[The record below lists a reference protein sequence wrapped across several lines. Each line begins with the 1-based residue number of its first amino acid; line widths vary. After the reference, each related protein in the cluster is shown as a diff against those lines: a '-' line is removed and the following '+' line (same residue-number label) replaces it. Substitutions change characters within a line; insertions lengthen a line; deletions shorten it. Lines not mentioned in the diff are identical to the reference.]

1 LQKIQVG
8 YFQIFCS
15 DAELPIIFV
24 VLMKK
29 QNTILIVCNRVP
41 FPLKD
46 GGALAMF
53 AMINGWHE
61 LGWQVNVLA
70 MNTSRHSVS
79 AEQLPELF
87 RQIESF
93 EMVDVDTEI
102 RLIPTLKNFIFS
114 KKPQHAE
121 RFYFKHFE
129 ERLIRKIEEIDPR
142 IIQLE
147 SIYMQEYSPA
157 IRNYS
162 EAFLI
167 QRLHNIESELW
178 CRLADETNSIFKQFY
193 LRNLS
198 KRIGKYEKSVWDNC
212 DALIAI
218 TNADEAY
225 IRNTGCNT
233 KMCVIPFGVELTN
246 IQETEDIPRWE
257 TYHIGAMDWQPNI
270 EAMEWMRDEIVPA
283 ILKQT
288 PKFSF
293 QFAGRNMPDA
303 FKQNKEES
311 FFCAGEVKDAA
322 AFMEDKK
329 VLIVPLRSGS
339 GIRIK
344 TLEAMAAAK
353 IVISTSVGIQGIE
366 ALDKVHFLKA
376 DTAAEFASAIDWCM
390 HNRQAALA
398 IAANAQQLIRK
409 EYNQA
414 DLMKRLTDFVEKL
427 S

>member
-1 LQKIQVG
+1 
-8 YFQIFCS
+8 
-15 DAELPIIFV
+15 
-24 VLMKK
+24 MKK

-53 AMINGWHE
+53 AMINGWHK
-61 LGWQVNVLA
+61 LGWQVHVLT
-70 MNTSRHSVS
+70 MNTSRHRIS
-79 AEQLPELF
+79 ADQLPELF

-129 ERLIRKIEEIDPR
+129 EKLMDAIKKINPQV
-142 IIQLE
+142 IQLE
-147 SIYMQEYSPA
+147 SIYLQEYSTA
-157 IRNYS
+157 IHNHS
-162 EAFLI
+162 EALLI
-167 QRLHNIESELW
+167 QRLHNIEAELW
-178 CRLADETNSIFKQFY
+178 QRLAEETNNIFKQFY

-198 KRIGKYEKSVWDNC
+198 KRIGNYEKSVWDNC

-218 TNADEAY
+218 TNADESY
-225 IRNTGCNT
+225 IRNTDCST
-233 KMCVIPFGVELTN
+233 KMVTIPFGIELSD
-246 IQETEDIPRWE
+246 IQETTDVPGCE

-283 ILKQT
+283 ILKQI

-344 TLEAMAAAK
+344 TLEAMAAGK

-366 ALDKVHFLKA
+366 ALDKIHFLKV

-390 HNRQAALA
+390 HNRQAALT
-398 IAANAQQLIRK
+398 IAANAQQLISEK
-409 EYNQA
+409 YNQNV
-414 DLMKRLTDFVEKL
+414 LMKRLADFVEKL

>member
-1 LQKIQVG
+1 MQCS

-15 DAELPIIFV
+15 DAKLPIIFV
-24 VLMKK
+24 LLMNK
-29 QNTILIVCNRVP
+29 QNAILIVCNRVP

-53 AMINGWHE
+53 AMIKGWHD
-61 LGWQVNVLA
+61 LGRDVHVLA
-70 MNTSRHSVS
+70 MNTSRHRVS

-129 ERLIRKIEEIDPR
+129 AKLISAIKKINPQV
-142 IIQLE
+142 IQLE
-147 SIYMQEYSPA
+147 SIYLQEYSPA
-157 IRNYS
+157 IRNHS
-162 EAFLI
+162 KALLI
-167 QRLHNIESELW
+167 QRLHNIEAELW
-178 CRLADETNSIFKQFY
+178 QRLAEETNNIFKQFY

-225 IRNTGCNT
+225 IRNTDCDT
-233 KMCVIPFGVELTN
+233 KIVTIPFGIELTD
-246 IQETEDIPRWE
+246 IHETEDIPGWE

-270 EAMEWMRDEIVPA
+270 EAMEWMREEIVPE

-288 PKFSF
+288 PSFSF

-303 FKQNKEES
+303 YKQNKEES
-311 FFCAGEVKDAA
+311 FFCAGEVADAA
-322 AFMEDKK
+322 AFMKEKK
-329 VLIVPLRSGS
+329 ILIVPLKSGS

-344 TLEAMAAAK
+344 TLEAMAARK
-353 IVISTSVGIQGIE
+353 IVVSTSVGIQGIE
-366 ALDKVHFLKA
+366 ALDKIHFLKA
-376 DTAAEFASAIDWCM
+376 DTAEEFASAIHWCV
-390 HNRQAALA
+390 HNPQSALT
-398 IAANAQQLIRK
+398 IAGNAQQLISEK
-409 EYNQA
+409 YNQNV
-414 DLMKRLTDFVEKL
+414 LMKRLADFIEKL